1 MNIPKK
7 LKIKWNNGLEDTVL
21 NETYDPSGLCDQCD
35 KKGAFFIK
43 EDPIVGLCFTHILSQ
58 YGEDNVEVI

>member
-7 LKIKWNNGLEDTVL
+7 IKVKWNNGLEDEIL
-21 NETYDPSGLCDQCD
+21 NETYNPSGLCESCD
-35 KKGAFFIK
+35 HKGAFFND
-43 EDPIVGLCFTHILSQ
+43 EDQIVGLCFTHILEQ